1 MAKRDR
7 LADRLKKIEVDTKR
21 AKRDTD
27 SSYDGDVIILDT
39 SNEKTDIQQK
49 NDNPPVSTS
58 INQNPEYTISNDNPF
73 VANNPLTAPAEP
85 PVSAKELMRRK
96 KEEDKARKILD
107 REQKKKEKLA
117 QKQFEKAQR
126 EQQRQAEL
134 IQQQQIAQ
142 QMAYQQALKQQ
153 QEEAERAER
162 ARQAEIEKQEA
173 EKQAAIARAE
183 AERQAE
189 IARQQ
194 ALIQAQQ
201 EQALLAEQQRLAAI
215 QTQQQ
220 AAQAQ
225 QALLEQQEKELQLR
239 QQQEEKERLLRKQK
253 EEQELKDAAERAEKE
268 RLIRLQQEEKERQD
282 SIEKAEKERLLRL
295 QQEEK
300 ARQDAIEKAE
310 KERQAELIRLEKLK
324 EAEQAK
330 AEREKLEAKQREERQ
345 RQEELA
351 RAEKAKR
358 EEEKREK
365 RRERRIKYRRYIEN
379 IKDKRNTRKRRKENL
394 KLNRDNEKFHIF
406 KKGSK
411 AAKGVDT
418 VKRKT
423 KGFFKAITLK
433 RVLATLS
440 ILLVFVIAVNQLPS
454 LIYGW
459 FASDKKEDKQSLI
472 FTVDDVYS
480 DAVDKAIHDH
490 PNEDFDNDLILNGLD
505 EYPFEKDHDNNGI
518 IDSDTSSTF
527 ALQTPI
533 KVGDVVY
540 EAKDAK
546 SGITRY
552 LDYYA
557 FNGLENEWVRVV
569 DCEKFPYAYYDDN
582 WHEVEY
588 EHKDNSTYIKIP
600 KNYCLIK
607 LLGSKSKELTAVYI
621 FGKKRTDY
629 TTEHFGGKVMA
640 GFFTVL
646 FPYNNDCPFKTGYR
660 EKYIE
665 YFADE
670 FVTQDRISSA
680 NVTKV
685 NPNNLSRFSA
695 MPIDENDLA
704 VIYNRI
710 AESRASV
717 ISMQSNKGEILLIAY
732 GYDYLG
738 NIYVADYYDNEKK
751 GKLNVTTQAKLIK
764 TESGDYKAY
773 STVSFDG
780 GGINSD
786 KYKAV
791 LVK

>member
-7 LADRLKKIEVDTKR
+7 LADRLKKLEVDTKGS
-21 AKRDTD
+21 KRNAD
-27 SSYDGDVIILDT
+27 SNYDSDIIILDT
-39 SNEKTDIQQK
+39 SSEKADIQQK
-49 NDNPPVSTS
+49 NDNVPFSPQ
-58 INQNPEYTISNDNPF
+58 INQNSEYNIANDNPF
-73 VANNPLTAPAEP
+73 ITNNPPSAPAEP
-85 PVSAKELMRRK
+85 TISAKELMRRK
-96 KEEDKARKILD
+96 KEADKAQKLLEK
-107 REQKKKEKLA
+107 EQKKKDKLA
-117 QKQFEKAQR
+117 QKQFEKTQK

-134 IQQQQIAQ
+134 LQQQQIAQ
-142 QMAYQQALKQQ
+142 QMAYQQAIKQQ

-162 ARQAEIEKQEA
+162 ARQAEIERQEA
-173 EKQAAIARAE
+173 EKQAAIAKAE
-183 AERQAE
+183 AEKQAE

-225 QALLEQQEKELQLR
+225 QALLEQQKREMKLRKE
-239 QQQEEKERLLRKQK
+239 QEEQERLLRKQK

-268 RLIRLQQEEKERQD
+268 RLLRLQQEEKERQD
-282 SIEKAEKERLLRL
+282 SIERAEKERLLRL

-330 AEREKLEAKQREERQ
+330 AEREKLEAKQREEKQ

-351 RAEKAKR
+351 RAEKAKHD
-358 EEEKREK
+358 EEKREK
-365 RRERRIKYRRYIEN
+365 RRERKAKLRRYIEN
-379 IKDKRNTRKRRKENL
+379 IKEKRNDRKRRKENRRM
-394 KLNRDNEKFHIF
+394 NRGDEKFHIF
-406 KKGSK
+406 NKGSK
-411 AAKGVDT
+411 AAKGVESA
-418 VKRKT
+418 KT
-423 KGFFKAITLK
+423 KTKNFFKAFTMK
-433 RVLATLS
+433 RVLVTLS
-440 ILLVFVIAVNQLPS
+440 ILFIFVIAVNQLPS

-459 FASDKKEDKQSLI
+459 VAGDKKEDKQSLI
-472 FTVDDVYS
+472 FTVDDTYA
-480 DAVDKAIHDH
+480 DAVDKAVHDQ

-505 EYPFEKDHDNNGI
+505 EHPFDKDHDNNGI
-518 IDSDTSSTF
+518 IDSDASSTF

-533 KVGDVVY
+533 KVDDVVY
-540 EAKDAK
+540 EAKSAK
-546 SGITRY
+546 SGVTKY

-557 FNGLENEWVRVV
+557 FNGLEGEWVRIM
-569 DCEKFPYAYYDDN
+569 DCEYYPYAYYDDN

-588 EHKDNSTYIKIP
+588 EHKDSSTYVKIP
-600 KNYCLIK
+600 KDYCLIK
-607 LLGSKSKELTAVYI
+607 LLRQKSQELTAVYI

-629 TTEHFGGKVMA
+629 TTEHLGGKIMA
-640 GFFTVL
+640 GFFTIL
-646 FPYNNDCPFKTGYR
+646 YPYKSDCPFKIGYR
-660 EKYIE
+660 EKYVE
-665 YFADE
+665 YFDDE
-670 FVTQDRISSA
+670 YVTQDRISSA

-695 MPIDENDLA
+695 MPIDANDLA

-710 AESRASV
+710 SESKASV
-717 ISMQSNKGEILLIAY
+717 ISMQSDKGEILLIAY

-738 NIYVADYYDNEKK
+738 NLYVADYYDNEKK

-773 STVSFDG
+773 STVSFNG
-780 GGINSD
+780 CGINSD

-791 LVK
+791 LAK

>member
-7 LADRLKKIEVDTKR
+7 LADRLKKLEVDTKSSSKN
-21 AKRDTD
+21 ANSNYD
-27 SSYDGDVIILDT
+27 SDVIVLDT
-39 SNEKTDIQQK
+39 SSEKTNIQQK
-49 NDNPPVSTS
+49 NDNAPVLPS
-58 INQNPEYTISNDNPF
+58 NQKPEYNTVNDNPF
-73 VANNPLTAPAEP
+73 ITNTPPAAPTEP
-85 PVSAKELMRRK
+85 TISVKELMHRK
-96 KEEDKARKILD
+96 KEEDKAQKLLD
-107 REQKKKEKLA
+107 REQKKKERFA
-117 QKQFEKAQR
+117 QKQFKKAQR

-134 IQQQQIAQ
+134 LQQQQIAQ
-142 QMAYQQALKQQ
+142 QMAYQLALKQQ

-162 ARQAEIEKQEA
+162 ARQAEIERQEA

-225 QALLEQQEKELQLR
+225 QALLEQQNREMQLR
-239 QQQEEKERLLRKQK
+239 KEQEEKERLLRKQK
-253 EEQELKDAAERAEKE
+253 EEQDLKDAAERAEKE
-268 RLIRLQQEEKERQD
+268 RLMRLQQEEKARQD
-282 SIEKAEKERLLRL
+282 SIERAEKERLLRL

-324 EAEQAK
+324 ETEQAK
-330 AEREKLEAKQREERQ
+330 AERERLEAKQREEKQ
-345 RQEELA
+345 HQEELA

-358 EEEKREK
+358 DEEKKEK
-365 RRERRIKYRRYIEN
+365 RRERKAKLRRYIDT
-379 IKDKRNTRKRRKENL
+379 IKERNNQRKRRKENR
-394 KLNRDNEKFHIF
+394 KLNRTDEKFHIF

-411 AAKGVDT
+411 AAKGVET

-423 KGFFKAITLK
+423 KGFFKAFTVK
-433 RVLATLS
+433 KVLAVLS
-440 ILLVFVIAVNQLPS
+440 ILLVFVIALNQLPS
-454 LIYGW
+454 LIYSW
-459 FASDKKEDKQSLI
+459 FAGEKKEEKQSLI
-472 FTVDDVYS
+472 FTVDDTYS
-480 DAVDKAIHDH
+480 DSIDKAIHDY

-505 EYPFEKDHDNNGI
+505 EYPFDKDHDNNGI

-546 SGITRY
+546 CGVTQY

-569 DCEKFPYAYYDDN
+569 DCEKYPYAYYDNN
-582 WHEVEY
+582 WHSVEY
-588 EHKDNSTYIKIP
+588 EHKDDSTYIKIP
-600 KNYCLIK
+600 KNYCLVR
-607 LLGSKSKELTAVYI
+607 LLESKSKELTAVYI

-629 TTEHFGGKVMA
+629 TTEHLGGKMMA
-640 GFFTVL
+640 GFFTL
-646 FPYNNDCPFKTGYR
+646 LYPYNSDCPFKLGYR

-665 YFADE
+665 YFADD

-685 NPNNLSRFSA
+685 NPNNLSRFSS
-695 MPIDENDLA
+695 MPIDDNDLA

-717 ISMQSNKGEILLIAY
+717 ISMQSDKGEILLIAY

-738 NIYVADYYDNEKK
+738 NLYVADYYDNEKK

-764 TESGDYKAY
+764 TASGDYKAY
-773 STVSFDG
+773 STVSFNG
-780 GGINSD
+780 CGISSN

>member
-7 LADRLKKIEVDTKR
+7 LTDRLKKLEVDNQNPNGNVN
-21 AKRDTD
+21 AN
-27 SSYDGDVIILDT
+27 YDDNVIILDT
-39 SNEKTDIQQK
+39 RNDKKNERTEQT
-49 NDNPPVSTS
+49 PPQTT
-58 INQNPEYTISNDNPF
+58 NHNTPNDNPF
-73 VANNPLTAPAEP
+73 IKNTPPISHAEP
-85 PVSAKELMRRK
+85 IVSSKEMERRRK
-96 KEEDKARKILD
+96 EEEKNRKRLEKEQRKKFQK
-107 REQKKKEKLA
+107 EQK
-117 QKQFEKAQR
+117 

-134 IQQQQIAQ
+134 LQQQQQAQ

-162 ARQAEIEKQEA
+162 ARQAEIERQEA
-173 EKQAAIARAE
+173 EKQAAIAKAE
-183 AERQAE
+183 AEKQAE

-215 QTQQQ
+215 QAQQQ
-220 AAQAQ
+220 AAQAE
-225 QALLEQQEKELQLR
+225 QALLEQQERELQLR

-268 RLIRLQQEEKERQD
+268 RLLRLQQEEKERQD
-282 SIEKAEKERLLRL
+282 SIERAEKERLLRL

-330 AEREKLEAKQREERQ
+330 AEREKLEAKQKEEKQ

-351 RAEKAKR
+351 KAEKAKR
-358 EEEKREK
+358 DKEKLEK
-365 RRERRIKYRRYIEN
+365 KRERRAKFHRYIEN
-379 IKDKRNTRKRRKENL
+379 IKEKRNDRKRRKENRRM
-394 KLNRDNEKFHIF
+394 NRGDEKFHIF
-406 KKGSK
+406 NKGSK
-411 AAKGVDT
+411 AAKGVENA
-418 VKRKT
+418 KT
-423 KGFFKAITLK
+423 KTKNFFKAFTMK
-433 RVLATLS
+433 RVLVTLS
-440 ILLVFVIAVNQLPS
+440 ILFIFVIAVNQLPS

-459 FASDKKEDKQSLI
+459 VAGDKKEDKQSLI
-472 FTVDDVYS
+472 FTVDDTYA
-480 DAVDKAIHDH
+480 DAVDKAVHDQ

-505 EYPFEKDHDNNGI
+505 EYPFDKDHDNNGI
-518 IDSDTSSTF
+518 IDSDASSTF

-533 KVGDVVY
+533 KVDDVVY
-540 EAKDAK
+540 EAKSAK
-546 SGITRY
+546 SGVTKY

-557 FNGLENEWVRVV
+557 FNGLEGEWVRIM
-569 DCEKFPYAYYDDN
+569 DCEYYPYAYYDDN

-588 EHKDNSTYIKIP
+588 EHKDGSTYVKIP
-600 KNYCLIK
+600 KDYCLVK
-607 LLGSKSKELTAVYI
+607 LLRQKSQELTAVYI

-629 TTEHFGGKVMA
+629 NTEHFGGKVMA

-646 FPYNNDCPFKTGYR
+646 YPYKSDCPFKVGYR

-665 YFADE
+665 YFDDE
-670 FVTQDRISSA
+670 YVTQDRISSA

-695 MPIDENDLA
+695 MPIDANDLA

-710 AESRASV
+710 SESRASV
-717 ISMQSNKGEILLIAY
+717 ISMQSDKGEILLIAY

-738 NIYVADYYDNEKK
+738 NLYVADYYDTDKK
-751 GKLNVTTQAKLIK
+751 GKLDITTTAKLIK
-764 TESGDYKAY
+764 TENGDYKAY
-773 STVSFDG
+773 STVSFNG
-780 GGINSD
+780 AGITSD

-791 LVK
+791 LIK